1 MSSFHSIDSSTSD
14 SSDSS
19 LHASDLNDSPNS
31 SVSSIH
37 DIDPMQHAMLSTMR
51 QMVDDSKRSTL
62 AIVNAFSN
70 SFANQSVSQ
79 LQMTQLL
86 AASHLSQSITG
97 DNKLM
102 ILSSLKPFDIQLFIN
117 EGTKSDEI
125 KQHLI
130 LKQTDISRICD
141 GFIRTPSTARSFV
154 MHTDDKRSSL
164 NI

>member
-117 EGTKSDEI
+117 EGTIDYHNGSPRYLLHQIKSNVM
-125 KQHLI
+125 LSI
-130 LKQTDISRICD
+130 LEDLNL
-141 GFIRTPSTARSFV
+141 SF
-154 MHTDDKRSSL
+154 
-164 NI
+164 